1 MHTSGSHAGVWRRTK
16 KRSAEPADVATTV
29 AAHERAFG
37 HTAPV
42 GSGVVAATPA
52 TPAAPAAPAPATTK
66 DVLVALTRSDLK
78 IRYGRGPLRRVKWL
92 LDPIAALGVYLALI
106 ALVIDNEGRA
116 AGLSVACAV
125 VPFQLI
131 MMTVVNALRAVELR
145 RSIVANMSFRRV
157 LIPVSSALTELVGF
171 AGTLLLLPVMMAAY
185 LVAPTPAVLLLPL
198 MIAVTLVLAIAV
210 AYPASLL
217 GLWVPE
223 LAPFA
228 VSAVRT
234 LFFLAP
240 GLVALDEVYGHT
252 HDVLKLNPLSG
263 VFEGFRAVLLD
274 GAAPA
279 AWHVLV
285 PLAYA
290 AALLA
295 VFVPVYRREEPHFA
309 KLI

>member
-1 MHTSGSHAGVWRRTK
+1 MSS
-16 KRSAEPADVATTV
+16 TT
-29 AAHERAFG
+29 
-37 HTAPV
+37 
-42 GSGVVAATPA
+42 
-52 TPAAPAAPAPATTK
+52 

-78 IRYGRGPLRRVKWL
+78 IRYGRGPLRRLKWL
-92 LDPIAALGVYLALI
+92 MDPIAALGVYLALI
-106 ALVIDNEGRA
+106 ALVIDAEGEA

-145 RSIVANMSFRRV
+145 RSIVANMSFRRS
-157 LIPVSSALTELVGF
+157 LIPVSSALTEFVGF
-171 AGTLLLLPVMMAAY
+171 GATLLLIPVMMAVY

-198 MIAVTLVLAIAV
+198 MIAVCLALAIAL
-210 AYPASLL
+210 AYPAALL
-217 GLWVPE
+217 GVWMPE
-223 LAPFA
+223 VSPFA

-252 HDVLKLNPLSG
+252 HDVLEVNPVSG

-274 GAAPA
+274 GTAPA
-279 AWHVLV
+279 AWHILV
-285 PLAYA
+285 PLAWA

-295 VFVPVYRREEPHFA
+295 LFVPVYRREEKHFA

>member
-1 MHTSGSHAGVWRRTK
+1 VSS
-16 KRSAEPADVATTV
+16 TT
-29 AAHERAFG
+29 
-37 HTAPV
+37 
-42 GSGVVAATPA
+42 
-52 TPAAPAAPAPATTK
+52 

-78 IRYGRGPLRRVKWL
+78 IRYGRGPLRRLKWL
-92 LDPIAALGVYLALI
+92 MDPIAALGVYLALI
-106 ALVIDNEGRA
+106 ALVIDAEGEA

-145 RSIVANMSFRRV
+145 RSIVANMSFRRS
-157 LIPVSSALTELVGF
+157 LIPVSSALTEFVGF
-171 AGTLLLLPVMMAAY
+171 GATLLLIPVMMAVY

-198 MIAVTLVLAIAV
+198 MIAVCLALAIAL
-210 AYPASLL
+210 AYPAALL
-217 GLWVPE
+217 GVWMPE
-223 LAPFA
+223 VSPFA

-252 HDVLKLNPLSG
+252 HDVLEVNPVSG

-274 GAAPA
+274 GTAPA
-279 AWHVLV
+279 AWHILV
-285 PLAYA
+285 PLAWA

-295 VFVPVYRREEPHFA
+295 LFVPVYRREEKHFA

>member
-1 MHTSGSHAGVWRRTK
+1 MNALSRARGRQA
-16 KRSAEPADVATTV
+16 TV
-29 AAHERAFG
+29 AL
-37 HTAPV
+37 
-42 GSGVVAATPA
+42 
-52 TPAAPAAPAPATTK
+52 PAPDTVRPVTVPPVASAAVSSTT

-78 IRYGRGPLRRVKWL
+78 IRYGRGPLRRLKWL
-92 LDPIAALGVYLALI
+92 MDPIAALGVYLALI
-106 ALVIDNEGRA
+106 ALVIDAEGEA

-145 RSIVANMSFRRV
+145 RSIVANMSFRRS
-157 LIPVSSALTELVGF
+157 LIPVSSALTEFVGF
-171 AGTLLLLPVMMAAY
+171 GATLLLIPVMMAVY
-185 LVAPTPAVLLLPL
+185 LVAPTPAVLLLPV
-198 MIAVTLVLAIAV
+198 MIAVCLALAIAL
-210 AYPASLL
+210 AYPAALL
-217 GLWVPE
+217 GVWMPE
-223 LAPFA
+223 VSPFA

-252 HDVLKLNPLSG
+252 HDVLKLNPVSG

-274 GAAPA
+274 GTAPA

-285 PLAYA
+285 PLAWA

-295 VFVPVYRREEPHFA
+295 LFVPVYRREEKHFA

>member
-1 MHTSGSHAGVWRRTK
+1 VSS
-16 KRSAEPADVATTV
+16 TT
-29 AAHERAFG
+29 
-37 HTAPV
+37 
-42 GSGVVAATPA
+42 
-52 TPAAPAAPAPATTK
+52 

-78 IRYGRGPLRRVKWL
+78 IRYGRGPLRRLKWL
-92 LDPIAALGVYLALI
+92 MDPIAALGVYLALI
-106 ALVIDNEGRA
+106 ALVIDAEGEA

-145 RSIVANMSFRRV
+145 RSIVANMSFRRS
-157 LIPVSSALTELVGF
+157 LIPVSSALTEFVGF
-171 AGTLLLLPVMMAAY
+171 GATLLLIPVMMAVY
-185 LVAPTPAVLLLPL
+185 LVAPTPAVLLLPV
-198 MIAVTLVLAIAV
+198 MIAVCLALAIAL
-210 AYPASLL
+210 AYPAALL
-217 GLWVPE
+217 GVWMPE
-223 LAPFA
+223 VSPFA

-252 HDVLKLNPLSG
+252 HDVLKLNPVSG

-274 GAAPA
+274 GTAPA

-285 PLAYA
+285 PLAWA

-295 VFVPVYRREEPHFA
+295 LFVPVYRREEKHFA